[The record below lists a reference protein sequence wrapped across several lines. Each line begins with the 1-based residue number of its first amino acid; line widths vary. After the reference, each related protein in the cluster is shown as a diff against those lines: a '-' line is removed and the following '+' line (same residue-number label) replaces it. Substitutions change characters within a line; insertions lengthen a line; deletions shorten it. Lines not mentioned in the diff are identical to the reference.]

1 MALEIELGDIN
12 YLAVLV
18 AIVINMLAG
27 ALWYSPLLFAKPWMA
42 LNDLTEETIREQGG
56 ATKGYIVSIIASIV
70 IAFAIALI
78 AETAGVDDP
87 AGGALL
93 GLVAGLGFVATTFAS
108 SYIFESRS
116 LKHYLI
122 NAGYP
127 VASFV
132 LMGLIIGAWQ

>member
-42 LNDLTEETIREQGG
+42 LNNFTEETIREQGS

-78 AETAGVDDP
+78 AEAADVDDP

-93 GLVAGLGFVATTFAS
+93 GLVVGLGFVATTSAS

-132 LMGLIIGAWQ
+132 LMGLVIGAWQ